1 MIKRRK
7 VKPSHHFSSSVA
19 SHWVRSLLPR
29 VLWNLPVRI
38 SSNISPTFIWLSN
51 FIIQSMEA
59 LEFVQS
65 KISTLEKPDT
75 NDSGQVE
82 QNTAWCVSKI
92 HMFHLAAS
100 IAQVVRFGLLELK
113 VAGSTPHTGN
123 FFFFFFVSC
132 IFFSHSFTSF
142 LPFLITLCKISILLH
157 NLLYA
162 ELYST
167 VNKVGLFF

>member
-75 NDSGQVE
+75 NDSGQIE

-92 HMFHLAAS
+92 HTFHLAAS
-100 IAQVVRFGLLELK
+100 IAQVVRVSLLELK
-113 VAGSTPHTGN
+113 VAGSIPHIGN
-123 FFFFFFVSC
+123 FFFLSRVFFFTLW
-132 IFFSHSFTSF
+132 HLSF
-142 LPFLITLCKISILLH
+142 LPFLIILCKISILLH

-162 ELYST
+162 ELYSS